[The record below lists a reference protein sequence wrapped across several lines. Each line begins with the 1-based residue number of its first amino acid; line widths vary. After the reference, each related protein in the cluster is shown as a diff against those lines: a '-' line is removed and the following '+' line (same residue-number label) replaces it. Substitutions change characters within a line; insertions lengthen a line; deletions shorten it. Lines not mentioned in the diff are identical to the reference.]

1 MFNGFGS
8 PIRGSVVS
16 LEMHRLSP
24 ADANCFERTRDR
36 LLAAMAAAEFQLAIA
51 AAVLGIGLVCALLG
65 VIVLFFPLNFGVALG
80 GLERTTVDACNES
93 LYNASWIVTAGTTT
107 FPPRVDHPSV
117 PTLTK
122 WTTTGTGGKYVAYY
136 CTPVQWWFNVLVK
149 YLSFYFGYVNLL
161 PVPWTFAIL
170 VHAFFNR
177 PGFNDGRAH
186 DGLDFYGRVTESL
199 WFHLPLVDRKT
210 IAMLNLLALLLQI
223 PDCIFHMVFWQ
234 YLEIQLWPGI
244 LLTNLPLV
252 GQLSMQLAAAVCA
265 LPTES
270 NPSSS
275 GSAPSLTTAA
285 WPSTGS

>member
-1 MFNGFGS
+1 MELLAVGKMTDSDSAAAKLQARQRGNNARRLRESERSAATKIQARFRGRAVREGFLARHGFVHLERRITGLFSMFNGFGS

-122 WTTTGTGGKYVAYY
+122 WTTTGTGGKY
-136 CTPVQWWFNVLVK
+136 
-149 YLSFYFGYVNLL
+149 
-161 PVPWTFAIL
+161 
-170 VHAFFNR
+170 
-177 PGFNDGRAH
+177 GRTSWHCKINAAMH
-186 DGLDFYGRVTESL
+186 GIKACHRMAS
-199 WFHLPLVDRKT
+199 HT
-210 IAMLNLLALLLQI
+210 IA
-223 PDCIFHMVFWQ
+223 
-234 YLEIQLWPGI
+234 
-244 LLTNLPLV
+244 
-252 GQLSMQLAAAVCA
+252 
-265 LPTES
+265 
-270 NPSSS
+270 
-275 GSAPSLTTAA
+275 
-285 WPSTGS
+285 